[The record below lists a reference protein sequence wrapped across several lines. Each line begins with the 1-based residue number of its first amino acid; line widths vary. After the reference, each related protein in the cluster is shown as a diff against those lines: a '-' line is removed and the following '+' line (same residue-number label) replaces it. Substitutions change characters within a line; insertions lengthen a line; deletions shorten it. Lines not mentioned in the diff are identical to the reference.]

1 MKNLKFFDS
10 MNKLFLGLLGIL
22 CYCCT
27 AEPVLFEIILSSQSG
42 VDFSNTLKEESDLSI
57 LDYLYYYNG
66 GGVAVGDINN
76 DGYPDVFLTSN
87 QGENKLYLNGGNFRF
102 RDISHQAGITGK
114 SSWNTG
120 ATMADVNGDG
130 LLDIYV
136 CAVVGINGFSGHN
149 ELYIN
154 NGDNTFTE
162 QSKSYGLDTQSYSSS
177 AAFFD
182 YDLDGDLDLYVLN
195 HAVHTQNSYGHS
207 DLRYQRNPNTGD
219 QLFKNNNGVFVDV
232 SESAGIH
239 GGVNSYG
246 LGLATA
252 DFNLDGYPD
261 IFVGN
266 DFHEDDYLYINNQDG
281 TFRESLKD
289 WTGHTSRF
297 SMGSDV
303 ADINGDGYPDLISLD
318 MLPRDEKVLKASEGD
333 DNVQTQKMRIDR
345 YGYHY
350 QFTRNMLFV
359 NRPDQGFMETALMSG
374 VAATDWSWSALFADF
389 DNDSQQDLFISNG
402 IPKRPNDLDFI
413 KFVSNEQIKNKITKT
428 RLVDRKALEM
438 MPTGECQNFI
448 FQGKSGLKFVDKTRN
463 WLPQASDVSG
473 ATAYADFDRD
483 GDLDLITNNLNEPT
497 KMYRNR
503 SDGKQNYV
511 QLKLQ
516 YKEQNSIGIG
526 TKVYSYHNGGELQS
540 QSLYTSKGFQGSSEP
555 LIHFGYE
562 NFQKV
567 DSLIVVWP
575 DQRFQVLKNIPVN
588 QRIEVSYD
596 KTKPWTSK
604 RLRKTRAK
612 VFTEVSDQLGLDYT
626 HEEDNYLDFNREKL
640 IPYKGSDRG
649 PAVALG
655 DLNGDGKTDVFLGS
669 SKFKKSKL
677 FLQQAGKFIS
687 IDSIFP
693 DKTDVKEFT
702 TAVIADFNADQ
713 KNDLFVGAA
722 GADFSGKSSALKD
735 HFWIS
740 KKTTLSE
747 KELPEYFGNS
757 ATICVF
763 DYDQDQDLD
772 VFVGSHMIT
781 GNFGKFPSNVVL
793 NNDGNG
799 NFTVLQPKALQEI
812 GMITDAAWVDLDNNG
827 DFELWVVGEWM
838 SPRSFSFKDGEF
850 RPQSF
855 KNKNLKGLWQSLSFF
870 DIDQDGD
877 QDIFLGNW
885 GLNSKFTASPKKPLK
900 MYFDDFDNNGQ
911 TETIVAIAKGSNYY
925 PINSID
931 ELTGQMIQLRKGFQS
946 YTDYA
951 GLTIE
956 DILGKEALEQ
966 AQLLEVNELRSG
978 YLRNDKGSFEF
989 IPFDFLLQQSPI
1001 TAFQKDDFLGTGNPQ
1016 MLAGGNYFG
1025 VKPYHGR
1032 FDSFPGA
1039 LIISENQTE
1048 LTSEMGLNFTNKS
1061 VRSLDTFDMEGQ
1073 KYLLVVYNDDKA
1085 EVFQF

>member
-1 MKNLKFFDS
+1 MKNLKYSDS
-10 MNKLFLGLLGIL
+10 MNKLFLGFLGIL

-27 AEPVLFEIILSSQSG
+27 AEPALFEIIPSSQSG
-42 VDFSNTLKEESDLSI
+42 IEFSNTLKEESDLSI

-162 QSKSYGLDTQSYSSS
+162 QSKLYGLDTQGYSSS

-182 YDLDGDLDLYVLN
+182 YDVDGDLDLYVLN

-413 KFVSNEQIKNKITKT
+413 KFVSNDQIKNKITKT

-448 FQGKSGLKFVDKTRN
+448 FQGKPGLKFIDKTLN
-463 WLPQASDVSG
+463 WLPQVSDVSG

-503 SDGKQNYV
+503 SDRKQNYV

-516 YKEQNSIGIG
+516 YKDQNSIGIG

-540 QSLYTSKGFQGSSEP
+540 QSLFTSKGFQASSEP
-555 LIHFGYE
+555 LVHFGYE
-562 NFQKV
+562 NFQVV
-567 DSLIVVWP
+567 DSIIVVWP
-575 DQRFQVLKNIPVN
+575 DQRFQVLKNIPTN
-588 QRIEVSYD
+588 QLIEVRYAN
-596 KTKPWTSK
+596 TKPWTFAQLGK
-604 RLRKTRAK
+604 IKTK
-612 VFTEVSDQLGLDYT
+612 VFKEVSNQLGLNYT
-626 HEEDNYLDFNREKL
+626 HQEDNYLDFNREKL
-640 IPYKGSDRG
+640 IPYQASDRG

-655 DLNGDGKTDVFLGS
+655 DLNGDGKTDIFLGS
-669 SKFKKSKL
+669 SKFKKPKL
-677 FLQQAGKFIS
+677 FLQQTGRFIS
-687 IDSIFP
+687 TDSIFP

-713 KNDLFVGAA
+713 KNDLLVGAA
-722 GADFSGKSSALKD
+722 GADFSGKASALKD
-735 HFWIS
+735 HYWIS
-740 KKTTLSE
+740 EETTLSE

-772 VFVGSHMIT
+772 VFVGNHMIT
-781 GNFGKFPSNVVL
+781 GKFGKFPSNVVL

-799 NFTVLQPKALQEI
+799 SFTVVKPKVLQEI
-812 GMITDAAWVDLDNNG
+812 GMITDAAWVDLDHNG
-827 DFELWVVGEWM
+827 VSELWVVGEWM
-838 SPRSFSFKDGEF
+838 APRSFTFEDGEF
-850 RPQSF
+850 RPKRF
-855 KNKNLKGLWQSLSFF
+855 KDKNLKGLWQSLSFF

-885 GLNSKFTASPKKPLK
+885 GLNSKFKASPKKPLK

-911 TETIVAIAKGSNYY
+911 TETVVAVAKGDKYY
-925 PINSID
+925 PIHSID
-931 ELTGQMIQLRKGFQS
+931 ELTGQMIQLRKGFES
-946 YTDYA
+946 YRDYA
-951 GLTIE
+951 GLSIE
-956 DILGKEALEQ
+956 DILGKETLEQ

-978 YLRNDKGSFEF
+978 YLRNDKGRFEF

-1001 TAFQKDDFLGTGNPQ
+1001 TAFQKDDFLGTGKPQ
-1016 MLAGGNYFG
+1016 MLVGGNYFG

-1039 LIISENQTE
+1039 LISSENQTE
-1048 LTSEMGLNFTNKS
+1048 LTCGMGLNFSNKS
-1061 VRSLDTFDMEGQ
+1061 VRSLNTFDMGGQ
-1073 KYLLVVYNDDKA
+1073 SYLLVVYNNDKT

>member
-1 MKNLKFFDS
+1 

-27 AEPVLFEIILSSQSG
+27 AEPALFEIIPSSQSG

-162 QSKSYGLDTQSYSSS
+162 QSKLYGLDTQSYSSS

-463 WLPQASDVSG
+463 WLPQVSDVSG

-575 DQRFQVLKNIPVN
+575 DQRFQVLKNLPVN

-604 RLRKTRAK
+604 RLRKSRAK

-687 IDSIFP
+687 TDSIFP

-855 KNKNLKGLWQSLSFF
+855 KNKSLKGLWQSLSFF

-925 PINSID
+925 PIHSID

-956 DILGKEALEQ
+956 DILGEEVLEQ

-1048 LTSEMGLNFTNKS
+1048 LTSALGLNFTNKS

>member
-1 MKNLKFFDS
+1 MKNLKFSDS
-10 MNKLFLGLLGIL
+10 MNKIFLGFLGIL
-22 CYCCT
+22 CYSCT
-27 AEPVLFEIILSSQSG
+27 SEPALFEIIPTSQSG
-42 VDFSNTLKEESDLSI
+42 IEFSNTLKEESDLSI

-162 QSKSYGLDTQSYSSS
+162 QSKLYGLDTQSYSSS

-413 KFVSNEQIKNKITKT
+413 KFVSNEQIQNKITKT

-463 WLPQASDVSG
+463 WLPQVSDVSG

-516 YKEQNSIGIG
+516 YKDQNSIGIG

-562 NFQKV
+562 NFQRV

-588 QRIEVSYD
+588 QRIEISYD

-687 IDSIFP
+687 TDSIFP

-722 GADFSGKSSALKD
+722 GADFSGKVSALKD

-747 KELPEYFGNS
+747 KDLPEYFGNS
-757 ATICVF
+757 STICVF

-772 VFVGSHMIT
+772 VFVGNHMIT

-838 SPRSFSFKDGEF
+838 PPRFFSFKDGEF

-925 PINSID
+925 PIHSID
-931 ELTGQMIQLRKGFQS
+931 ELTGQMIQLRKGFES

-956 DILGKEALEQ
+956 EILGKEALEQ

-978 YLRNDKGSFEF
+978 YLRNDKDSFEF

-1016 MLAGGNYFG
+1016 MLVGGNYFG

-1048 LTSEMGLNFTNKS
+1048 LTSEMGLNFSNKS

-1085 EVFQF
+1085 EMFQF

>member
-333 DNVQTQKMRIDR
+333 DNVQTQKMRIER
-345 YGYHY
+345 
-350 QFTRNMLFV
+350 
-359 NRPDQGFMETALMSG
+359 
-374 VAATDWSWSALFADF
+374 
-389 DNDSQQDLFISNG
+389 
-402 IPKRPNDLDFI
+402 
-413 KFVSNEQIKNKITKT
+413 
-428 RLVDRKALEM
+428 
-438 MPTGECQNFI
+438 
-448 FQGKSGLKFVDKTRN
+448 
-463 WLPQASDVSG
+463 
-473 ATAYADFDRD
+473 
-483 GDLDLITNNLNEPT
+483 
-497 KMYRNR
+497 
-503 SDGKQNYV
+503 
-511 QLKLQ
+511 
-516 YKEQNSIGIG
+516 
-526 TKVYSYHNGGELQS
+526 
-540 QSLYTSKGFQGSSEP
+540 
-555 LIHFGYE
+555 
-562 NFQKV
+562 
-567 DSLIVVWP
+567 
-575 DQRFQVLKNIPVN
+575 
-588 QRIEVSYD
+588 
-596 KTKPWTSK
+596 
-604 RLRKTRAK
+604 
-612 VFTEVSDQLGLDYT
+612 
-626 HEEDNYLDFNREKL
+626 
-640 IPYKGSDRG
+640 
-649 PAVALG
+649 
-655 DLNGDGKTDVFLGS
+655 
-669 SKFKKSKL
+669 
-677 FLQQAGKFIS
+677 
-687 IDSIFP
+687 
-693 DKTDVKEFT
+693 
-702 TAVIADFNADQ
+702 
-713 KNDLFVGAA
+713 
-722 GADFSGKSSALKD
+722 
-735 HFWIS
+735 
-740 KKTTLSE
+740 
-747 KELPEYFGNS
+747 
-757 ATICVF
+757 
-763 DYDQDQDLD
+763 
-772 VFVGSHMIT
+772 
-781 GNFGKFPSNVVL
+781 
-793 NNDGNG
+793 
-799 NFTVLQPKALQEI
+799 
-812 GMITDAAWVDLDNNG
+812 
-827 DFELWVVGEWM
+827 
-838 SPRSFSFKDGEF
+838 
-850 RPQSF
+850 
-855 KNKNLKGLWQSLSFF
+855 
-870 DIDQDGD
+870 
-877 QDIFLGNW
+877 
-885 GLNSKFTASPKKPLK
+885 
-900 MYFDDFDNNGQ
+900 
-911 TETIVAIAKGSNYY
+911 
-925 PINSID
+925 
-931 ELTGQMIQLRKGFQS
+931 
-946 YTDYA
+946 
-951 GLTIE
+951 
-956 DILGKEALEQ
+956 
-966 AQLLEVNELRSG
+966 
-978 YLRNDKGSFEF
+978 
-989 IPFDFLLQQSPI
+989 
-1001 TAFQKDDFLGTGNPQ
+1001 
-1016 MLAGGNYFG
+1016 
-1025 VKPYHGR
+1025 
-1032 FDSFPGA
+1032 
-1039 LIISENQTE
+1039 
-1048 LTSEMGLNFTNKS
+1048 
-1061 VRSLDTFDMEGQ
+1061 
-1073 KYLLVVYNDDKA
+1073 
-1085 EVFQF
+1085 